1 MKKEKD
7 NNNNNNKTNNNI
19 NNKQTNITSNENNKS
34 KNILDDSDYNT
45 ELNDYLASLIDNE
58 SLFEN
63 SKEGISFTSNLS
75 SRSLNNNNNIKINK
89 NYINYNSIPEK
100 VKEVLNED
108 NDDNNNNNY
117 INLFKHYII
126 RGSNLDIK
134 IKKALVISCQIPFYV
149 KFSKNDS
156 FGIIQCENILTYFLG
171 NFSISQISNPYFIV
185 EHYKLKIKILERNFE
200 KNMFLLSNNNNINN
214 DDNNNNIDNIND
226 NNINDNN
233 NNNIIEKVE
242 YHKLIKFLEE
252 TNKIVNNNEILNI
265 IKNIKNK
272 KIMYIINIIIIFLCI
287 VLISFLLCI
296 NINKLIKKK
305 EKKNKILLIIF
316 LIILIICLILEIK
329 FYLLLKGLNFL
340 KRKKIIIY
348 RIRHIDDVNLLMKK
362 YNEELFIKHHIRIWI
377 PYSLDYILF
386 NYDLFQDIK
395 IEQHILEEKKQ
406 IK

>member
-1 MKKEKD
+1 MRKEKD
-7 NNNNNNKTNNNI
+7 NNNSQTNND
-19 NNKQTNITSNENNKS
+19 KQTNITSNENNNKS
-34 KNILDDSDYNT
+34 KNILDESDYNT

-75 SRSLNNNNNIKINK
+75 NRSLNNYNNNNIKNATLNK

-108 NDDNNNNNY
+108 DDDNNNNNY

-134 IKKALVISCQIPFYV
+134 IKKALVISCKIPFYV
-149 KFSKNDS
+149 NFSKNDS
-156 FGIIQCENILTYFLG
+156 FGIIKCENISTFFLG
-171 NFSISQISNPYFIV
+171 NFSISQITNPYEIV
-185 EHYKLKIKILERNFE
+185 DYYKLQIKILEINFD

-214 DDNNNNIDNIND
+214 D
-226 NNINDNN
+226 INDNN
-233 NNNIIEKVE
+233 NNNINFIEKVE
-242 YHKLIKFLEE
+242 YHKLIKFLDE
-252 TNKIVNNNEILNI
+252 TNKIVNNNEIINI
-265 IKNIKNK
+265 IKNIKKK
-272 KIMYIINIIIIFLCI
+272 KIMYNIIIIIIFLFII
-287 VLISFLLCI
+287 VIMFLLGL
-296 NINKLIKKK
+296 NIKNFIKKK
-305 EKKNKILLIIF
+305 EKKNKILLIILSIF
-316 LIILIICLILEIK
+316 LIIFLVLEIL
-329 FYLLLKGLNFL
+329 FFLLLKGLKFL
-340 KRKKIIIY
+340 KRKKIIIH

-395 IEQHILEEKKQ
+395 IEQHILEEIKQ

>member
-1 MKKEKD
+1 MKKEID
-7 NNNNNNKTNNNI
+7 NNNKTNNNTNQA
-19 NNKQTNITSNENNKS
+19 NNNTKDKKTNITSNEDN
-34 KNILDDSDYNT
+34 KNILDESDYDT

-75 SRSLNNNNNIKINK
+75 NRSMNNNNNIKNATLNK

-108 NDDNNNNNY
+108 DDENNNNNY

-134 IKKALVISCQIPFYV
+134 IKKAVVISCQIPFYV

-171 NFSISQISNPYFIV
+171 NFSISQISNPYYIV
-185 EHYKLKIKILERNFE
+185 DYYKLQIKILEINFE

-214 DDNNNNIDNIND
+214 DNNIND
-226 NNINDNN
+226 NNINENNN

-252 TNKIVNNNEILNI
+252 TNKIVNTNEILKI

-272 KIMYIINIIIIFLCI
+272 KIMYIITIIILFLCI
-287 VLISFLLCI
+287 VIVSFLLGV
-296 NINKLIKKK
+296 NINKLTKKK
-305 EKKNKILLIIF
+305 DKKNKILLIIF
-316 LIILIICLILEIK
+316 LIILIIFLILEVI
-329 FYLLLKGLNFL
+329 FYLLLRGLNFL

>member
-1 MKKEKD
+1 MRKEKD
-7 NNNNNNKTNNNI
+7 NNSQTNND
-19 NNKQTNITSNENNKS
+19 KQTNITSNENNNKS
-34 KNILDDSDYNT
+34 KNILDESDYNT
-45 ELNDYLASLIDNE
+45 ELNDYLDSLIDNE

-75 SRSLNNNNNIKINK
+75 NRSLNNYNNNNIKNVTKNK

-108 NDDNNNNNY
+108 DDDNNNNNY
-117 INLFKHYII
+117 VNLFKHYII

-134 IKKALVISCQIPFYV
+134 IKKALVISCKIPFYV
-149 KFSKNDS
+149 NFSKNDS

-171 NFSISQISNPYFIV
+171 NFSISQINNPYYIV
-185 EHYKLKIKILERNFE
+185 DYYKLQIKILEINFE

-214 DDNNNNIDNIND
+214 DININND
-226 NNINDNN
+226 NNENKNN
-233 NNNIIEKVE
+233 FIEKVE
-242 YHKLIKFLEE
+242 YHKLIKFLDE
-252 TNKIVNNNEILNI
+252 TNKIVNNYEIINI
-265 IKNIKNK
+265 IKNIKK
-272 KIMYIINIIIIFLCI
+272 KKFFYNILIIIIFLFII
-287 VLISFLLCI
+287 VIMFLLGI
-296 NINKLIKKK
+296 NIKKIKKKK
-305 EKKNKILLIIF
+305 EKKNKILLII
-316 LIILIICLILEIK
+316 LSIIFIIFLILEIL
-329 FYLLLKGLNFL
+329 FFLLLKGLKFL
-340 KRKKIIIY
+340 KRKKMIIH

-395 IEQHILEEKKQ
+395 IEQHILEEIKQ

>member
-1 MKKEKD
+1 MKKEID
-7 NNNNNNKTNNNI
+7 NNNKTNNNTNQA
-19 NNKQTNITSNENNKS
+19 NNNTKDKKTNITSNEDN
-34 KNILDDSDYNT
+34 KNILDESDYDT

-75 SRSLNNNNNIKINK
+75 NRSMNNNNNIKNATLNK

-108 NDDNNNNNY
+108 DDENNNNNY

-134 IKKALVISCQIPFYV
+134 IKKAVVISCQIPFYV

-171 NFSISQISNPYFIV
+171 NFSISQISNPYYIV
-185 EHYKLKIKILERNFE
+185 DYYKLQIKILEINFE

-214 DDNNNNIDNIND
+214 DNNIND
-226 NNINDNN
+226 NNINENNN

-287 VLISFLLCI
+287 VLISFLLVI

-316 LIILIICLILEIK
+316 LIILIICLILEII

-348 RIRHIDDVNLLMKK
+348 RIRHIDDVNLLLKK